1 MRNSQYLHAYL
12 SGNEA
17 RGVGRG
23 LTVQTFLAYRLR
35 GKAKRYADKYVC
47 ALERSLSRVHAIK
60 GKSAGG
66 RTAYYPQANGG
77 AK

>member
-1 MRNSQYLHAYL
+1 MKDSQYLNSYL

-17 RGVGRG
+17 RGLGKG

-35 GKAKRYADKYVC
+35 GKAKRYADKYVRALQNSLVRAC
-47 ALERSLSRVHAIK
+47 AVK

-66 RTAYYPQANGG
+66 RTAYYPQAKGQP
-77 AK
+77 